1 MWALNH
7 KGCGII
13 HAVERVESSLLLAD
27 HMFVIFVKNLAK
39 RSGKFELKCIPY
51 QEEVLCGCI

>member
-13 HAVERVESSLLLAD
+13 HAIQRVESSPLVVD

-39 RSGKFELKCIPY
+39 QSGKFELKGIPC
-51 QEEVLCGCI
+51 QKEVLCGCI

>member
-7 KGCGII
+7 KGYGII
-13 HAVERVESSLLLAD
+13 HAIDHDGSSLLVAD
-27 HMFVIFVKNLAK
+27 YMFVIFVKNLAEQ
-39 RSGKFELKCIPY
+39 SGKFELKCIPC